1 LAHARMVCCPAPLI
15 GELTKVADV
24 FPEPVHR
31 RRDQNRYARD
41 LIFTAE
47 DDTLSLLSLV
57 WAPG

>member
-1 LAHARMVCCPAPLI
+1 MVCCPAPVI